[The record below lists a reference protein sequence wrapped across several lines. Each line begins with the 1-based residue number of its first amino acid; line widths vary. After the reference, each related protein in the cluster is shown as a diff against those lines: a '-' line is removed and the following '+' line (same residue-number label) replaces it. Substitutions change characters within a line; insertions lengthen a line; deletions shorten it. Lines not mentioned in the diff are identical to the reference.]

1 MTGPFKADPFKV
13 GLVQMTSGPEIEP
26 NIEAAS
32 AFIRQAAGEGAKLVV
47 TPENTTMI
55 ETARDRILEKALPE
69 ESHPGVP
76 AFAAL
81 ARELGIWLSIGSM
94 TIGLGGEKAANRS
107 FLFGPDGRIAARY
120 DKIHM
125 FDVQVPDGQTYRESA
140 TFQPGGKAV
149 VADLPWGRLG
159 ITICYDVRFA
169 YLYRALAKAGASFIT
184 TSAAFTEM
192 TGQAHWH
199 VLQRA
204 RAIETG
210 SFVFAAA
217 QTGEHV
223 NKRRTYGH
231 SLVVAPWGEVLADGG
246 TEPGVVLA
254 EIDPALVAKARGTVP
269 SLQHDRAFDLPEERE
284 AGE

>member
-1 MTGPFKADPFKV
+1 MSSPFTV
-13 GLVQMTSGPEIEP
+13 GLVQMNSGPEIEP
-26 NIEAAS
+26 NIESAS
-32 AFIRQAAGEGAKLVV
+32 AFIREAAGGGAKLIV

-55 ETARDRILEKALPE
+55 ETVREKQMARAYPE
-69 ESHPGVP
+69 EKHPGVS
-76 AFAAL
+76 AFSEL
-81 ARELGIWLSIGSM
+81 ARELGVWLSIGSM
-94 TIGLGGEKAANRS
+94 TIGLGGDKAANRS
-107 FLFGPDGRIAARY
+107 FLFGPDGGIAARY

-125 FDVQVPDGQTYRESA
+125 FDVEVPDGQTYRESA
-140 TFQPGGKAV
+140 TFRPGEEAV
-149 VADLPWGRLG
+149 LADLPWGRLG
-159 ITICYDVRFA
+159 ITICYDIRFP

-192 TGQAHWH
+192 TGKAHWH

-210 SFVFAAA
+210 CFIFAAA
-217 QTGEHV
+217 QTGEHT

-254 EIDPALVAKARGTVP
+254 EIDPALVTKARSTVP
-269 SLQHDRAFDLPEERE
+269 SLENDRPFELKQRRE

>member
-1 MTGPFKADPFKV
+1 MSSRFTV
-13 GLVQMTSGPEIEP
+13 GLVQMNSGPEIEP
-26 NIEAAS
+26 NIESAS
-32 AFIRQAAGEGAKLVV
+32 AFIREAAAGGAKLIV

-55 ETARDRILEKALPE
+55 ETVREKQMARAYSEEK
-69 ESHPGVP
+69 HPGVS
-76 AFAAL
+76 AFSEL
-81 ARELGIWLSIGSM
+81 ARELGVWLSIGSM
-94 TIGLGGEKAANRS
+94 TIGLGGDKAANRS
-107 FLFGPDGRIAARY
+107 FLFGPDGGIAARY

-125 FDVQVPDGQTYRESA
+125 FDVEVPDGQTYRESA
-140 TFQPGGKAV
+140 TFRPGEEAV
-149 VADLPWGRLG
+149 LADLPWGRLG
-159 ITICYDVRFA
+159 ITICYDIRFP

-192 TGQAHWH
+192 TGKAHWH

-210 SFVFAAA
+210 CFIFAAA
-217 QTGEHV
+217 QTGEHT

-246 TEPGVVLA
+246 TETGVVLA
-254 EIDPALVAKARGTVP
+254 EIDPALVAKARSTVP
-269 SLQHDRAFDLPEERE
+269 SLENDRPFELKQRRE

>member
-1 MTGPFKADPFKV
+1 MSSPFTV
-13 GLVQMTSGPEIEP
+13 GLVQMNSGPEIEP
-26 NIEAAS
+26 NIESAS
-32 AFIRQAAGEGAKLVV
+32 AFIREAAAGGAKLIV

-55 ETARDRILEKALPE
+55 ETVREKQMARAYPE
-69 ESHPGVP
+69 EKHPGVS
-76 AFAAL
+76 AFSEL
-81 ARELGIWLSIGSM
+81 ARELGVWLSIGSM
-94 TIGLGGEKAANRS
+94 TIGLGGDKAANRS
-107 FLFGPDGRIAARY
+107 FLFGPDGGIAARY

-125 FDVQVPDGQTYRESA
+125 FDVEVPDGQTYRESA
-140 TFQPGGKAV
+140 TFRPGEEAV
-149 VADLPWGRLG
+149 LADLPWGRLG
-159 ITICYDVRFA
+159 ITICYDIRFP

-192 TGQAHWH
+192 TGKAHWH

-210 SFVFAAA
+210 CFIFAAA
-217 QTGEHV
+217 QTGEHT

-246 TEPGVVLA
+246 TETGVVLA
-254 EIDPALVAKARGTVP
+254 EIDPALVAKARSTVP
-269 SLQHDRAFDLPEERE
+269 SLENDRPFELKRRRE

>member
-1 MTGPFKADPFKV
+1 MSSPFTV
-13 GLVQMTSGPEIEP
+13 GLVQMNSGPEIEP
-26 NIEAAS
+26 NIESAS
-32 AFIRQAAGEGAKLVV
+32 AFIREAAAGCAKLIV

-55 ETARDRILEKALPE
+55 ETVREKQMARAYPE
-69 ESHPGVP
+69 EKHPGVS
-76 AFAAL
+76 AFSEL
-81 ARELGIWLSIGSM
+81 ARELGVWLSIGSM
-94 TIGLGGEKAANRS
+94 TIGLGGDKAANRS
-107 FLFGPDGRIAARY
+107 FLFGPDGGIAARY

-125 FDVQVPDGQTYRESA
+125 FDVEVPDGQTYRESA
-140 TFQPGGKAV
+140 TFRPGEEAV
-149 VADLPWGRLG
+149 LADLPWGRLG
-159 ITICYDVRFA
+159 ITICYDIRFP

-192 TGQAHWH
+192 TGKAHWH

-210 SFVFAAA
+210 CFIFAAA
-217 QTGEHV
+217 QTGEHT

-246 TEPGVVLA
+246 TETGVVLA
-254 EIDPALVAKARGTVP
+254 EIDPALVAKARSTVP
-269 SLQHDRAFDLPEERE
+269 SLENDRPFELKQRRE

>member
-1 MTGPFKADPFKV
+1 MSSPFTV
-13 GLVQMTSGPEIEP
+13 GLVQMNSGPEIEP
-26 NIEAAS
+26 NIESAS
-32 AFIRQAAGEGAKLVV
+32 AFIREAAGGGAKLIV

-55 ETARDRILEKALPE
+55 ETVREKQMARAYPE
-69 ESHPGVP
+69 EKHPGVS
-76 AFAAL
+76 AFSEL
-81 ARELGIWLSIGSM
+81 ARELGVWLSIGSM
-94 TIGLGGEKAANRS
+94 TIGLGGDKAANRS
-107 FLFGPDGRIAARY
+107 FLFGPDGGIAARY

-125 FDVQVPDGQTYRESA
+125 FDVEVPDGQTYRESA
-140 TFQPGGKAV
+140 TFRPGEEAV
-149 VADLPWGRLG
+149 LADLPWGRLG
-159 ITICYDVRFA
+159 ITICYDIRFP

-192 TGQAHWH
+192 TGKAHWH

-210 SFVFAAA
+210 CFIFAAA
-217 QTGEHV
+217 QTGEHT

-246 TEPGVVLA
+246 TETGVVLA
-254 EIDPALVAKARGTVP
+254 EIDPALVAKARSTVP
-269 SLQHDRAFDLPEERE
+269 SLENDRPFELKQRRE